1 MSRRSEDNVYKC
13 LVCLLPPRFSV
24 QQDYAQFRRD
34 QQQEREIEKCKSC
47 CGTGYAAVPEY
58 EVYTLN
64 AR

>member
-13 LVCLLPPRFSV
+13 LVCLLPQYPRGGV
-24 QQDYAQFRRD
+24 
-34 QQQEREIEKCKSC
+34 QQQEKEIEKCKSC